1 MLTRELITEDSSMP
15 LWASLIQKGLDKGV
29 KFYFGAGGNRI
40 VLLSFRKTRDSEY
53 IVLHLEH
60 KDSRKKQT
68 YTVWGKSY
76 DGLTLKKH
84 EDGFVLRFR
93 KDTEP
98 VKESVEEPMVVSMF
112 KKLRAA
118 GEKVVF
124 RNLAG
129 KETQV
134 KRVATGE
141 APSGAPVWW
150 FYDRD
155 SEVGARALT
164 WRVGDA
170 IDKLSLKKEG
180 DHWLL
185 YDKTIKL
192 KEEAEQE
199 PLIVRLINNRLAK
212 GGAVLVDV
220 AVLPAGKRLKGWV
233 TRPIEPVRTM
243 SGLAYKLVT
252 NDHPSGAR
260 GRAFYL
266 MADADST
273 YTLKVD
279 VDGKGNKVVKLVNR

>member
-68 YTVWGKSY
+68 YTVWDKSY
-76 DGLTLKKH
+76 DALTLKKH

-93 KDTEP
+93 KDTEQMT
-98 VKESVEEPMVVSMF
+98 EGVEEPLV
-112 KKLRAA
+112 
-118 GEKVVF
+118 
-124 RNLAG
+124 
-129 KETQV
+129 
-134 KRVATGE
+134 
-141 APSGAPVWW
+141 
-150 FYDRD
+150 
-155 SEVGARALT
+155 
-164 WRVGDA
+164 
-170 IDKLSLKKEG
+170 
-180 DHWLL
+180 
-185 YDKTIKL
+185 
-192 KEEAEQE
+192 
-199 PLIVRLINNRLAK
+199 VRLINNRLAK

-233 TRPIEPVRTM
+233 TRPIEAVDTM
-243 SGLAYKLVT
+243 DGLGKKMGTAYKLVT

-260 GRAFYL
+260 GKVFYL
-266 MADADST
+266 MADADRT